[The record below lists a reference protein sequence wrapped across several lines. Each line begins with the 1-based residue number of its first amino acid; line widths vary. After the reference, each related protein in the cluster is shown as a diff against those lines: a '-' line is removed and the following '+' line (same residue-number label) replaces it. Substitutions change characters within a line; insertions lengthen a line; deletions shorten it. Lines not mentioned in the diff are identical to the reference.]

1 MRKRITEKQKAVL
14 LYGFVFGYVLSFVF
28 EGRVYYQITEMLD
41 YNWSKQM
48 LIAMICQLLGLLT
61 AGLCVRSG
69 KKAKRL
75 MSELVAGCIVL
86 TPFFLISN
94 SIVGYLV
101 IVGVAYIS
109 GMAVACWG
117 AYYKEYVQP
126 EERMQAITEA
136 LIVANLL
143 MILAGLVATYVSAI
157 GGLVLILLYL
167 ILGLGVLIKAP
178 LGNSKEEI
186 YERNQ
191 FSHLEKVALLLF
203 FIFIVVATIDSGL
216 MYGVFNTR
224 YRSFEKLTSW
234 FWAVPYIIAL
244 IIMKSFPKRRGRTVQ
259 LYIAFFMIGIGF
271 VLNMLLS
278 YSAVSYIV
286 IDTLLLGA
294 AGIIDLFWAST
305 VGESFEYIKNP
316 VRVLSIGWAA
326 NVLGVF
332 IGGIISQ
339 WILQLDLSNKDMA
352 VIALGV
358 VCVSF
363 VILPEMLKH
372 LYLLLDSSKYINIY
386 QEQTEKEHQI
396 FETQI
401 SGFDKLTEREQEI
414 LQQILL
420 GQSNKA
426 IAIQLCISENTV
438 KTHVRNILSKYEV
451 TNRAQLI
458 SQIWQKEH

>member
-157 GGLVLILLYL
+157 GGLVLILLY
-167 ILGLGVLIKAP
+167 
-178 LGNSKEEI
+178 
-186 YERNQ
+186 
-191 FSHLEKVALLLF
+191 
-203 FIFIVVATIDSGL
+203 
-216 MYGVFNTR
+216 
-224 YRSFEKLTSW
+224 
-234 FWAVPYIIAL
+234 
-244 IIMKSFPKRRGRTVQ
+244 
-259 LYIAFFMIGIGF
+259 
-271 VLNMLLS
+271 
-278 YSAVSYIV
+278 
-286 IDTLLLGA
+286 
-294 AGIIDLFWAST
+294 
-305 VGESFEYIKNP
+305 
-316 VRVLSIGWAA
+316 
-326 NVLGVF
+326 
-332 IGGIISQ
+332 
-339 WILQLDLSNKDMA
+339 
-352 VIALGV
+352 
-358 VCVSF
+358 
-363 VILPEMLKH
+363 
-372 LYLLLDSSKYINIY
+372 
-386 QEQTEKEHQI
+386 
-396 FETQI
+396 
-401 SGFDKLTEREQEI
+401 
-414 LQQILL
+414 
-420 GQSNKA
+420 
-426 IAIQLCISENTV
+426 
-438 KTHVRNILSKYEV
+438 
-451 TNRAQLI
+451 
-458 SQIWQKEH
+458 